1 MGILRGE
8 ESTSMI
14 LWITS
19 DPDRDDSFIEWIE
32 NLIKETIQN
41 SANENRTAVDGQ
53 LEEEEEVGNVNDGNA
68 GDGDVD
74 DDNADDEPV
83 NTTIVIEYQLL
94 FDANEIETLIHLIQS
109 DPEAGTDEEHLE
121 QEENE
126 EKEEKDQEHQE
137 KEEQEEQEQQ
147 EKQEKEEQEAPEEQ
161 KIEALSGDEQEKTT
175 EQ

>member
-109 DPEAGTDEEHLE
+109 DPEAGTDEEH
-121 QEENE
+121 
-126 EKEEKDQEHQE
+126 QE

-147 EKQEKEEQEAPEEQ
+147 EKQEKEEQEAPPC
-161 KIEALSGDEQEKTT
+161 
-175 EQ
+175 